1 MRLRTHRNGRTE
13 RGAAAVEFALV
24 VPFLILLIIGMV
36 NFGVVLSQQLSLS
49 NAARQAARYAVVD
62 GPTCSD
68 VENEARNALGA
79 PGMDSSAP
87 TVGIVG
93 GSCPKPCAGSASRA
107 DKNVTVTLNYAST
120 WVVPFPIP
128 GLGSSIAL
136 EGKGKFRC
144 EFS

>member
-1 MRLRTHRNGRTE
+1 MRKRSHTHGRTE
-13 RGAAAVEFALV
+13 RGASAVEFALV

-62 GPTCSD
+62 GPTCAD
-68 VENEARNALGA
+68 VETQARDALGA
-79 PGMDSSAP
+79 PGLTRTGPAFVL
-87 TVGIVG
+87 TG
-93 GSCPKPCAGSASRA
+93 GGCPKPCAGSATRA
-107 DKNVTVTLNYAST
+107 DQNVTVTLRYAST
-120 WVVPFPIP
+120 WVVPFPVP
-128 GLGSSIAL
+128 GFGSGMNL